1 MFTLPKHP
9 IIFTRVGCLTGYGC
23 KHLSHCI
30 KCRLQLKILY
40 FLTFNYENTFLL
52 VMLIYMCTTLAQ
64 YTQECTLYMYHVAL
78 EIYNCPYQT
87 QLPLGFL
94 MLYTFCVTTIPTLH
108 VKCISTTTI
117 PMH

>member
-1 MFTLPKHP
+1 MSVYVLFTLPKHP
-9 IIFTRVGCLTGYGC
+9 IIFTSVGCLTGYGC

-52 VMLIYMCTTLAQ
+52 VMLVYMCTTLAQ

-78 EIYNCPYQT
+78 EIYNCPY
-87 QLPLGFL
+87 
-94 MLYTFCVTTIPTLH
+94 
-108 VKCISTTTI
+108 
-117 PMH
+117 